1 MAGLAAIGGIISGV
15 AGAIGSVVS
24 AMGAAQAANAQA
36 DAKSAQAQEER
47 RKGIQEAAAKQQ
59 EARQRDQEMKRVMSD
74 QRAGF
79 ASSGGGVD
87 IGSPYVVAQE
97 TAQRGIFNRDAT
109 IWEGAE
115 AKAGREAQARVYELE
130 ADAYR
135 QSAKTQMLSGVIGGV
150 SNVFGSFKGGGGG
163 GTTGGNYR
171 YG

>member
-1 MAGLAAIGGIISGV
+1 MAGLAAIGGVISGI

-36 DAKSAQAQEER
+36 AAKDAQAQEER
-47 RKGIQEAAAKQQ
+47 RKGLQEAAAKQQ
-59 EARQRDQEMKRVMSD
+59 EAMQREKEAERVLSD

-87 IGSPYVVAQE
+87 VGSAYVVAQD

-109 IWEGAE
+109 LWEGAE
-115 AKAGREAQARVYELE
+115 AKAGREAQARVLELE

-150 SNVFGSFKGGGGG
+150 SNVFGSFGGGGG
-163 GTTGGNYR
+163 GGGGGNYR